1 MPATAEEISAAQ
13 SVILHDV
20 YAPALFNKL
29 AQFGIV
35 PQTEDEAA
43 SLVKMARTLNKAAGE
58 QKTAAPVNRF
68 ADPTTALDS
77 VLGKQAAADGYRE
90 AATQLAMN
98 EEIFKH
104 ASLLHAELN

>member
-35 PQTEDEAA
+35 PQTEDEAV
-43 SLVKMARTLNKAAGE
+43 SLVKMARAG
-58 QKTAAPVNRF
+58 QSLRRSDHRLGQRPGQA
-68 ADPTTALDS
+68 S
-77 VLGKQAAADGYRE
+77 V
-90 AATQLAMN
+90 
-98 EEIFKH
+98 H
-104 ASLLHAELN
+104 